1 MMIMFYSRHYELSC
15 IAVALWI
22 LWFKLLWFSSGWY
35 PPTNQQLSS
44 PLLLYVITLYILVL
58 IIALFPGFQTD
69 NTWATTVEWGI
80 TTSAHQSRLTTLFS
94 FSSHGNHNRYI
105 VGVEEVRLLWMR
117 QQREF
122 GGVLWC
128 RQPCMVR
135 RTRWQWRWG
144 NDTRGSKYDSW
155 GDVESSV
162 HSLLKNF
169 KQNPRIG
176 RWDLAE
182 HGCPCFPFF
191 RHLHFFLIYPMPP
204 KPSFRVKLSSSQ
216 HQHENAPALPT
227 TTIDNLRFVKN
238 FGREKAAEKIAK

>member
-69 NTWATTVEWGI
+69 NIWATTVEWGI

-117 QQREF
+117 QQQEF
-122 GGVLWC
+122 GGY
-128 RQPCMVR
+128 
-135 RTRWQWRWG
+135 
-144 NDTRGSKYDSW
+144 YD
-155 GDVESSV
+155 V
-162 HSLLKNF
+162 
-169 KQNPRIG
+169 
-176 RWDLAE
+176 
-182 HGCPCFPFF
+182 
-191 RHLHFFLIYPMPP
+191 
-204 KPSFRVKLSSSQ
+204 
-216 HQHENAPALPT
+216 
-227 TTIDNLRFVKN
+227 DNHAWSEEQDDNKDGEMIQEDQSMIL
-238 FGREKAAEKIAK
+238 GEM